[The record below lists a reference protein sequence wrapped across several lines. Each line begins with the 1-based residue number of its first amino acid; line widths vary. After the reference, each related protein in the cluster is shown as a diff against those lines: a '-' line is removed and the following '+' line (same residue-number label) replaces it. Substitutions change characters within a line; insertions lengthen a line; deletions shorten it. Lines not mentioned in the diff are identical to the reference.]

1 MDREHDSRTNKN
13 VVQEMPHCSFRN
25 SIQSCPKPR
34 RRHVTDVHVPKQ
46 EFEAPE
52 CHFQVLYP
60 WTLPVMVL
68 GDQVKDEP
76 RLSSWSIW
84 SPCNTNLSYS
94 ALLIHQLPDTA
105 KPSSDLRRNSL
116 SHVAV
121 RRNAV
126 DNTVVRLEQ
135 VTLDAV
141 YSPTVCHGDCAC
153 ISRPRVYICF
163 EGHLATPH
171 RPSTFLVTRVCWLQ
185 YSTICDPWHIFR
197 DGTTHLTLS
206 LLFVGSTTQATYN
219 ANGIRQPSDA
229 ADGWGQPW
237 ATMGANML

>member
-13 VVQEMPHCSFRN
+13 VVQEMPHCSFRD
-25 SIQSCPKPR
+25 SIQACPKPR
-34 RRHVTDVHVPKQ
+34 SRHVIDAHVPKQ
-46 EFEAPE
+46 QFEAPE
-52 CHFQVLYP
+52 CHLQVLYP

-76 RLSSWSIW
+76 RLSLWSIW

-105 KPSSDLRRNSL
+105 KPSSDLCRNPL

-185 YSTICDPWHIFR
+185 YSTICDP
-197 DGTTHLTLS
+197 
-206 LLFVGSTTQATYN
+206 
-219 ANGIRQPSDA
+219 
-229 ADGWGQPW
+229 
-237 ATMGANML
+237 